1 MRRFWAHQRE
11 EIGHIVHKRGN
22 VWAFH
27 YDIHGDPS
35 HDEAGFRFASHTFLP
50 GEYVSL
56 KEQDDV
62 LRTFRVV
69 SVRASADPRVH
80 STPVIPAEARMR
92 SMRMRRAG
100 TLRQA
105 LRQSRGPG

>member
-1 MRRFWAHQRE
+1 VTVAGCAASGRTSARRSATSCTSA
-11 EIGHIVHKRGN
+11 GN
-22 VWAFH
+22 VWAFR

-35 HDEAGFRFASHTFLP
+35 HDEAGFRFASHAFLP

-69 SVRASADPRVH
+69 SVRD
-80 STPVIPAEARMR
+80 I
-92 SMRMRRAG
+92 G
-100 TLRQA
+100 
-105 LRQSRGPG
+105 